1 MKIRTDF
8 VTNSSSSSFV
18 IGYTDTKEYST
29 LISAAMRIAD
39 RSYDKIVRTKEE
51 LLKALDIENESELEK
66 ESSYVNNIFTRSM
79 EQIDKGQ
86 PVAFVTVDWEN
97 EGIAR
102 LFDEIA
108 ESDENFKILEC
119 D

>member
-18 IGYTDTKEYST
+18 IGYTDSKEYEN
-29 LISAAMRIAD
+29 LISAAIRISD
-39 RSYDKIVRTKEE
+39 RSRDKIVRTKEE
-51 LLKALDIENESELEK
+51 LLKALDVKDEK
-66 ESSYVNNIFTRSM
+66 EVYDEGNYTINIFTKAM
-79 EQIDKGQ
+79 EKINKGC

-102 LFDEIA
+102 LFDTIA
-108 ESDENFKILEC
+108 ETDKDFEILEC